1 VQTLNKRPQ
10 LSGEIDAAAVVGAG
24 TSSAA
29 AQTSPAEQTIK
40 GYDLIGQNNPGSTRC
55 WRD

>member
-24 TSSAA
+24 TSSAT
-29 AQTSPAEQTIK
+29 AQPSPAEQTIK